1 MPLGARPIQAVSRE
15 PACVRTALLLAFTA
29 WEAKIG
35 TLVGSTLGNSAMV
48 TLSSFIQF
56 HARRTPDRVAL
67 AYGENRITYAELM
80 RRIETTAGWLAARGI
95 KPGDVIALL
104 MKNSPAFLELTF
116 ATSHLGAI
124 SLPINY
130 RLAAE
135 EVDYI
140 LDHAGARLLLCDHE
154 FAAGRADLPSVL
166 CVDTAAQ
173 SDSTRLARAEQPP
186 AAMWRARP
194 EDLFRLMYTS
204 GTTERPKGVMH
215 SYANFYW
222 KCADHV
228 VALGLSANDRLLIA
242 GPLYHVGAFDLPGA
256 AVLWVGGTLAIL
268 RDFSPEHAL
277 AAIAHGQLS
286 GAWLAPVMLGSM
298 LAHSDRAANDLASV
312 RWVVGGG
319 ERTPEARIRAF
330 GGLFTRGRYVDAY
343 GLTETCSGDT
353 MMEAGR
359 EIEKIGSV
367 GRPLAHIEVE
377 IRGPEGQRLATGE
390 AGEICLRGPKVTQG
404 YWKDPEK
411 TKASFFGDWFRTGD
425 VGHLDA
431 EGFLYLTD
439 RKKDMIV
446 SGGENIASSEVERVV
461 YELPQIQ
468 DAAVIGVPDRK
479 WGERPVAVVVLK
491 PGQTLTLE
499 ALQDYCRR
507 KLAGFKVPK
516 ELIVRPDLPRNP
528 SGKILKRL
536 LRQDFTAPGNG

>member
-1 MPLGARPIQAVSRE
+1 
-15 PACVRTALLLAFTA
+15 
-29 WEAKIG
+29 
-35 TLVGSTLGNSAMV
+35 MV
-48 TLSSFIQF
+48 VLSSFIQF

-67 AYGENRITYAELM
+67 QYGQDPITYAQLM
-80 RRIETTAGWLAARGI
+80 RRIERTAGWLATRGI
-95 KPGDVIALL
+95 KPGEVVALL

-116 ATSHLGAI
+116 AISHLGAI

-140 LDHAGARLLLCDHE
+140 LNNAGARLVLCDEE
-154 FAAGRADLPSVL
+154 FAAGRTDLPAML
-166 CVDTAAQ
+166 CVDAAAQ
-173 SDSTRLARAEQPP
+173 RDSTRLAPAEQPP
-186 AAMWRARP
+186 PVMYPARP

-204 GTTERPKGVMH
+204 GTTDRPKGVVH
-215 SYANFYW
+215 SYSNFYW

-242 GPLYHVGAFDLPGA
+242 GPLYHVGAFDLPGV

-268 RDFSPEHAL
+268 RDFSPDQAL
-277 AAIAHGQLS
+277 AAIAHGRLT
-286 GAWLAPVMLGSM
+286 GAWLAPVMLGGM
-298 LAHSDRAANDLASV
+298 LAQSDRTAYDLESM

-330 GGLFTRGRYVDAY
+330 SELFPRARYVDAY

-367 GRPLAHIEVE
+367 GRPLAHVEVE
-377 IRGPEGQRLATGE
+377 IRGPEGQRLATGDT
-390 AGEICLRGPKVTQG
+390 GEICLRGPKVTQG

-411 TKASFFGDWFRTGD
+411 TKISFFGDWFRTGD

-431 EGFLYLTD
+431 DGFLYLTD

-461 YELPQIQ
+461 FELPQVD
-468 DAAVIGVPDRK
+468 DAAVIGVPDKK

-491 PGQTLTLE
+491 PGQTLTLD
-499 ALQDYCRR
+499 ALQEYCRR

-516 ELIVRPDLPRNP
+516 ELIVRADLPRNP

-536 LRQDFTAPGNG
+536 LRQDITAPGKR

>member
-1 MPLGARPIQAVSRE
+1 
-15 PACVRTALLLAFTA
+15 
-29 WEAKIG
+29 
-35 TLVGSTLGNSAMV
+35 MV
-48 TLSSFIQF
+48 VLSSFIQF

-67 AYGENRITYAELM
+67 VYGDDRITYAEFM
-80 RRIETTAGWLAARGI
+80 RRIETTAGWLAGLGI
-95 KPGDVIALL
+95 KPGDVVALL

-116 ATSHLGAI
+116 AVSHLGAI

-130 RLAAE
+130 RLAAA

-140 LDHAGARLLLCDHE
+140 LEHAGARLLLCDQE
-154 FAAGRADLPSVL
+154 FAERTAVPRLYP
-166 CVDTAAQ
+166 VDTAAQ
-173 SDSTRLARAEQPP
+173 ANSTRLAP
-186 AAMWRARP
+186 AAQCPASVRPARP

-204 GTTERPKGVMH
+204 GTTDRPKGVIH
-215 SYANFYW
+215 SYSNFYW

-228 VALGLSANDRLLIA
+228 VALGLSASDRLLIA
-242 GPLYHVGAFDLPGA
+242 GPLYHVGAFDLPGV
-256 AVLWVGGTLAIL
+256 AVLWVGGTLSIL
-268 RDFSPEHAL
+268 RDFAPARAL
-277 AAIAHGQLS
+277 AAIARERLTA
-286 GAWLAPVMLGSM
+286 AWFAPVMLGS
-298 LAHSDRAANDLASV
+298 LLGHSDRSGYALESI

-330 GGLFTRGRYVDAY
+330 SELFTRARYIDAY

-367 GRPLAHIEVE
+367 GRPLAHVELE
-377 IRGPEGQRLATGE
+377 IRGDQGQRLATGE
-390 AGEICLRGPKVTQG
+390 TGEICLRGPKVTQG

-411 TKASFFGDWFRTGD
+411 TKASFFGDWFRSGD

-439 RKKDMIV
+439 RKKDMIL

-461 YELPQIQ
+461 YELPQVA
-468 DAAVIGVPDRK
+468 DAAVIGVPDEQ

-491 PGQTLTLE
+491 PGGTLTLE
-499 ALQDYCRR
+499 ALQDHCRR

-516 ELIVRPDLPRNP
+516 ELIVRTDLPRNP
-528 SGKILKRL
+528 SGKILKRV
-536 LRQDFTAPGNG
+536 LREVIAAPVKP